1 MPNPPAATPHISDVT
16 SDNLYQ
22 DETPFPVARCP
33 LLPGAPGL
41 VVRCSL
47 FVAPRIR
54 VIRLESLPRARRG
67 GPSYPTRKP
76 VAFAI
81 ADTRRT
87 HKSVCSLLVERGSL
101 AIFSWCSQAIASMLR
116 KRQQTRPL
124 IAILP
129 DLATRVNGFHQNCI
143 SICAGLILPEDA
155 RQSKAH
161 EDFWRDH

>member
-1 MPNPPAATPHISDVT
+1 MLNPPATTPHISDVT

-22 DETPFPVARCP
+22 DETFPVARYS
-33 LLPGAPGL
+33 LLVA
-41 VVRCSL
+41 RCSL
-47 FVAPRIR
+47 
-54 VIRLESLPRARRG
+54 S
-67 GPSYPTRKP
+67 
-76 VAFAI
+76 
-81 ADTRRT
+81 
-87 HKSVCSLLVERGSL
+87 VERGSL
-101 AIFSWCSQAIASMLR
+101 AIFSWSSQAIASMLR